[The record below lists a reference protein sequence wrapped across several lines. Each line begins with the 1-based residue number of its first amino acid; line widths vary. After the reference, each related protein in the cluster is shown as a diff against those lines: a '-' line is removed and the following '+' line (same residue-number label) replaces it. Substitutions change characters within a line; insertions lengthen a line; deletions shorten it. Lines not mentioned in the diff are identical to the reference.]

1 MRDSIER
8 EVLIAASPERV
19 WEVITVPAHIN
30 QWLWDFAEVDLRV
43 GGAMNLAGTY
53 KGKPYSYEATI
64 EDLDPPRVF
73 AFRWAEGGWVDG
85 GSTRVEISLTAE
97 DGGTRLRLVESGF
110 ASLDISD
117 ERRSELFGDISGGWK
132 SELGELVVYVE
143 SAQYRS
149 TAA

>member
-1 MRDSIER
+1 MKDSIER
-8 EVLIAASPERV
+8 DVLIAVSPERV
-19 WEVITVPAHIN
+19 WEVITVPEHIK
-30 QWLWDFAEVDLRV
+30 QWLWDFAEIDLRV
-43 GGAMNLAGTY
+43 GGAMTLAGTY

-64 EDLDPPRVF
+64 EDLDPPYVF

-85 GSTRVEISLTAE
+85 GSTRVEITLTAE

>member
-1 MRDSIER
+1 MIS
-8 EVLIAASPERV
+8 
-19 WEVITVPAHIN
+19 
-30 QWLWDFAEVDLRV
+30 AEIDLRV
-43 GGAMNLAGTY
+43 GGAMTLAGTY

-64 EDLDPPRVF
+64 EDLDPPNVF
-73 AFRWAEGGWVDG
+73 SFRWAEGGWVDG
-85 GSTRVEISLTAE
+85 GSTRVEITLTAE

>member
-64 EDLDPPRVF
+64 EDVDPPHVF

>member
-19 WEVITVPAHIN
+19 WEVITVPEHIN
-30 QWLWDFAEVDLRV
+30 QWLWDFAEIDLRE
-43 GGAMNLAGTY
+43 GGAMTLAGTY
-53 KGKPYSYEATI
+53 KAKPYSYEATI
-64 EDLDPPRVF
+64 EDLDPPHVF

-85 GSTRVEISLTAE
+85 GSTRVEISLTAA

-117 ERRSELFGDISGGWK
+117 DLRSELFGDISGGWK
-132 SELGELVVYVE
+132 SELCELVAYLD
-143 SAQYRS
+143 SAQYGS

>member
-1 MRDSIER
+1 MKDSIER
-8 EVLIAASPERV
+8 DVLIGASPERV
-19 WEVITVPAHIN
+19 WEVITVPEHIN
-30 QWLWDFAEVDLRV
+30 QWLWDFAEIDLRV
-43 GGAMNLAGTY
+43 GGAMTLAGTH

-64 EDLDPPRVF
+64 EDLDPPQVF

-85 GSTRVEISLTAE
+85 GSTRVEITLTAE

-117 ERRSELFGDISGGWK
+117 ELRNELFGDINGGWK

-143 SAQYRS
+143 RAQSGS

>member
-1 MRDSIER
+1 ML
-8 EVLIAASPERV
+8 VTLSP
-19 WEVITVPAHIN
+19 
-30 QWLWDFAEVDLRV
+30 LV
-43 GGAMNLAGTY
+43 G
-53 KGKPYSYEATI
+53 S
-64 EDLDPPRVF
+64 
-73 AFRWAEGGWVDG
+73 
-85 GSTRVEISLTAE
+85 SE

-143 SAQYRS
+143 SAQYGS

>member
-1 MRDSIER
+1 MKDSIER
-8 EVLIAASPERV
+8 DVLIAASPERV
-19 WEVITVPAHIN
+19 WEVITVPEHIN
-30 QWLWDFAEVDLRV
+30 QWLWDFAEIDLRV
-43 GGAMNLAGTY
+43 GGAMALAGTY

-64 EDLDPPRVF
+64 EDLDPPNVF

-85 GSTRVEISLTAE
+85 GSTRVEITLTAE

-117 ERRSELFGDISGGWK
+117 ERRNELFGDINGGWK

-143 SAQYRS
+143 SAQYGS

>member
-8 EVLIAASPERV
+8 EVLIAASPEQV
-19 WEVITVPAHIN
+19 WAVITVPEHIN
-30 QWLWDFAEVDLRV
+30 QWLWDFAEIDLRV
-43 GGAMNLAGTY
+43 GGAMTLAGTY

-64 EDLDPPRVF
+64 EDLDPPNVF

-85 GSTRVEISLTAE
+85 GSTRVEITLTAE

>member
-8 EVLIAASPERV
+8 EVLISASPELV
-19 WEVITVPAHIN
+19 WEVITVPEHIN
-30 QWLWDFAEVDLRV
+30 QWLWDFAEIDLRV
-43 GGAMNLAGTY
+43 GGAMTLAGTY

-64 EDLDPPRVF
+64 EDLDPPNVF

-85 GSTRVEISLTAE
+85 GSTRVEITLTAE